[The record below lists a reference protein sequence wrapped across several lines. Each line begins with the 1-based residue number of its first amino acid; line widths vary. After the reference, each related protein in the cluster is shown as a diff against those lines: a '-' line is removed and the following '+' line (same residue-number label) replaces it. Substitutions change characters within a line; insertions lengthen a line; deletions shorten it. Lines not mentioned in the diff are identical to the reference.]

1 MRGPHAPLLPCALV
15 ILMGS
20 AAAAPPADPGG
31 ALSLPAT
38 PGFALALVPR
48 PFVFPQD
55 HAAHEQFRQEWW
67 YFTGHLEATGG
78 ERFGFELTFFRF
90 ALAPP
95 AAVADRPV
103 TARSAW
109 RTREIY
115 MAHFAVTDIAGQRFE
130 FAQKLS
136 RAALGLAG
144 AQDSPL
150 KVWIDDWTLAEQPQQ
165 GAPPHWQLHAAQPG
179 YELQLDLEPG
189 GAPVPNGNA
198 GLSVKSAEPGA
209 ASYYYS
215 LPRIA
220 VKGTLV
226 RAGAPAAVT
235 GLAWF
240 DHEWGSGALG
250 TQQAGWDWFAL
261 QLDDG
266 SALMFYALRD
276 RAGARDAHSA
286 GTYIDSAGASRALT
300 SGEVQLDSTGAWVA
314 GDGVRYPS
322 GWRIRVPALDLDLT
336 AQPLLKDQEL
346 RTTPRYWEGAVQVHG
361 TRAGAPAGGRGYVEL
376 VGYAQERCPAGAT
389 GAHGCV
395 AR

>member
-1 MRGPHAPLLPCALV
+1 MRGPRALLVLLLARILLV
-15 ILMGS
+15 GS

-31 ALSLPAT
+31 ALGLPAT
-38 PGFALALVPR
+38 PGFAQALVPR

-67 YFTGHLEATGG
+67 YFTGQLAAAGG

-95 AAVADRPV
+95 ADEPA

-115 MAHFAVTDIAGQRFE
+115 MAHFAVTDLAGHRFQ

-150 KVWIDDWTLAEQPQQ
+150 KVWIDDWTLAEQH
-165 GAPPHWQLHAAQPG
+165 GAQPHWQLHAAQPG
-179 YELQLDLEPG
+179 YALQLDLEPQ

-198 GLSVKSAEPGA
+198 GLSVKSAESGA

-220 VKGTLV
+220 VQGTLV
-226 RAGAPAAVT
+226 RAGAPQAVT
-235 GLAWF
+235 GIAWF
-240 DHEWGSGALG
+240 DHEWGSGALS

-286 GTYIDSAGASRALT
+286 GTYIDSTGASRALG
-300 SGEVQLDSTGAWVA
+300 SEEVSLAATGSWVS

-346 RTTPRYWEGAVQVHG
+346 RTTPRYWEGAVQVQG
-361 TRAGAPAGGRGYVEL
+361 TRAGAAAGGRGYVEL